1 MGYHLPMHSR
11 SRVIIFDMDGTLTV
25 PALDFD
31 RMRAEIGITKGSLL
45 EELETMSPAQRARA
59 EEIVHRHE
67 ADAAAS
73 SILQPGAKDVVAAI
87 RRFGFPVALMTRN
100 SRVSVRAF
108 QDRHGITFD
117 LIRTREDGV
126 CKPSPQPVHEI
137 CGTLGGKPSDAWVIG
152 DFHYDILCGNAAG
165 ATTVLMWSE
174 TGPLPEW
181 SGEANHVIRKLGEL
195 LSLLGMA

>member
-1 MGYHLPMHSR
+1 MDSP

-45 EELETMSPAQRARA
+45 EELETMAPAQKARA
-59 EEIVHRHE
+59 EEILHRHE
-67 ADAAAS
+67 ADAAAT
-73 SILQPGAKDVVAAI
+73 SILQPGAKEVVDAI
-87 RRFGFPVALMTRN
+87 RKFGFPVALMTRN
-100 SRVSVRAF
+100 TRVSVKAF
-108 QDRHGITFD
+108 QDRHGLSFD

-137 CGTLGGKPSDAWVIG
+137 CGTLGGKPADAWVIG

-174 TGPLPEW
+174 PGPMPEW
-181 SGEANHVIRKLGEL
+181 SGEANHVIRKLGEM

>member
-1 MGYHLPMHSR
+1 MNFP

-25 PALDFD
+25 PTLDFD
-31 RMRAEIGITKGSLL
+31 RMRDEIGIADGSLL
-45 EELETMSPAQRARA
+45 EAMETMSPAEKARA

-73 SILQPGAKDVVAAI
+73 SILQPGAKEVVAAI
-87 RRFGFPVALMTRN
+87 RNFGFPVALMTRN
-100 SRVSVRAF
+100 TRVSVRAF

-137 CGTLGGKPSDAWVIG
+137 CGTLGGRPADAWVIG

-174 TGPLPEW
+174 SDPLPEW
-181 SGEANHVIRKLGEL
+181 SGEANHVIRKLGEM
-195 LSLLGMA
+195 LSLLGLA